1 MFYCL
6 QFSDRLLDM
15 GFRDELTKIISYM
28 PREHQSGVRQTLLF
42 SATFPASLNS
52 MTKLAV
58 KPDHKFIDTLDE
70 DEADA
75 NVQVLQQSLV
85 VPLQHHILAMQ
96 HVLQQHIQECKSKMQ
111 SYKIIVFFTT
121 ARIAGFMAELFLA
134 RYPELYSSKNLWEI
148 HSRKSQSHRMN
159 VAKKFTDG
167 SNCLLF
173 SSDVS
178 ARGVDYPNVSFV
190 LQVGAPSE
198 KAQYIHRL
206 GRTARAGNAG
216 TGVLLLCDFE
226 RAFLKEVDDL
236 DITRLDVPAIEE
248 KYVEEEEQE
257 TLTQKLIQSNSKLQ
271 NSAASAYQA
280 FMGYYNSNIKRLKL
294 QNKHELVKI
303 SNEFATMLG
312 FPEEEPPALLA
323 KTVGKMGLK
332 GVPGIRID
340 REGGAGRGNGAGRG
354 GGRGRGIRSGNG
366 GRGGR

>member
-1 MFYCL
+1 
-6 QFSDRLLDM
+6 M
-15 GFRDELTKIISYM
+15 GFRDALKEIISYM
-28 PREHQSGVRQTLLF
+28 PREHEAGRRQTLLF
-42 SATFPASLNS
+42 SATFPVSLKS
-52 MTKLAV
+52 MTELSV

-85 VPLQHHILAMQ
+85 VPLQHHVFAMQ
-96 HVLQQHIQECKSKMQ
+96 QVLQKHIQECQSNGK

-121 ARIAGFMAELFLA
+121 ARIAGFMYELFLA
-134 RYPELYSSKNLWEI
+134 MYPQYSENLWEI
-148 HSRKSQSHRMN
+148 HSRKNQSHRMK
-159 VAKKFTDG
+159 VAKQFTEG
-167 SNCLLF
+167 NNCLLF

-226 RAFLKEVDDL
+226 RAFLKEVEDL
-236 DITRLDVPAIEE
+236 DITALEPQTIDYAQL
-248 KYVEEEEQE
+248 EEEERTMQH
-257 TLTQKLIQSNSKLQ
+257 LIQTNDNLK
-271 NSAASAYQA
+271 NSAGSAYQA
-280 FMGYYNSNIKRLKL
+280 FMGYYNSNVKRLNL

-303 SNEFATMLG
+303 SNEYATMLG
-312 FPEEEPPALLA
+312 FPENEPPALLA

-340 REGGAGRGNGAGRG
+340 REGGGGRGNYAGRG
-354 GGRGRGIRSGNG
+354 GGRGRGA
-366 GRGGR
+366 GRGGRGR